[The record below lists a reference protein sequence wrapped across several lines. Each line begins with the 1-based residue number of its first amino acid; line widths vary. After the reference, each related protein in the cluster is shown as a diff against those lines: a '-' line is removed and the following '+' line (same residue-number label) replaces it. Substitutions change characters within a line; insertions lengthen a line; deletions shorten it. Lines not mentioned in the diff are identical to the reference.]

1 MKKENSIDCLF
12 GSIEEH
18 LRERQYLSVSD
29 TKIDLGQDMMYV
41 SGICV
46 YLPKF
51 HVTVHEGFICHC
63 EEESSEFEPKYAV
76 TAILDKK
83 SGELLYDEE
92 ADFLECVY
100 HWLKEKIPITE
111 LEKERCS
118 VEGIEV
124 REHGK
129 SIPIGRSGRSRQ

>member
-1 MKKENSIDCLF
+1 MKNENSTDYLF
-12 GSIEEH
+12 GGIEEH
-18 LRERQYLSVSD
+18 LRESQYSSVPD
-29 TKIDLGQDMMYV
+29 TKIDLDQDMMYV

-46 YLPKF
+46 YLPRF

-63 EEESSEFEPKYAV
+63 GEGSSEFEPKYAV
-76 TAILDKK
+76 TAILDRK

-92 ADFLECVY
+92 ADFVECVY
-100 HWLKEKIPITE
+100 HWLEEKISIAE

-129 SIPIGRSGRSRQ
+129 SIPIRRSGRSRQ

>member
-1 MKKENSIDCLF
+1 MKEENSMDCPF

-18 LRERQYLSVSD
+18 LRESQYPSVPD
-29 TKIDLGQDMMYV
+29 TKVDLGQDMMYV
-41 SGICV
+41 SGIRV
-46 YLPKF
+46 YLPRF

-63 EEESSEFEPKYAV
+63 GEGREEFETKYAV
-76 TAILDKK
+76 TAILDRK

-92 ADFLECVY
+92 AGFLECVY
-100 HWLKEKIPITE
+100 HWLEEKIPIAE
-111 LEKERCS
+111 LEKEKCS

-129 SIPIGRSGRSRQ
+129 SVLSVHGGRSRQ